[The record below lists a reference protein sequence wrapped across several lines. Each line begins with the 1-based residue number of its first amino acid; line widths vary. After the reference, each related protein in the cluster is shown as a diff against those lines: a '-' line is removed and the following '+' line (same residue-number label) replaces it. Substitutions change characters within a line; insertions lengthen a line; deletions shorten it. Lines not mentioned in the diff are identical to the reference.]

1 MRLLKWRMP
10 RLRNLA
16 VPLLGVLATLM
27 LCGSVAN
34 AADSPRKEH
43 KTFEVTGVGG
53 LLPSPE
59 IPKPGGK
66 EAGTFFE
73 TYNNDGLY
81 ELDTEYGML
90 DTDDFVEIFADI
102 FMSLTVTV
110 GRAAVVCVQW
120 AFKMTSLPGIE
131 KAMTKAIS
139 ASAGTVTETLLPS
152 ALVVGALVAWAGHR
166 KSGSS
171 LGQLGWVFASG
182 VLAVSL
188 LTTPNVWVSALD
200 STRTIGTAVAFKAT
214 DAGLGNGTQE
224 PIELGHEARYT
235 KDERDTMLR
244 KSADAV
250 WRTYVATPWCIA
262 EFGSKE
268 ACKEYGKELLDQGPS
283 AKKRKE
289 WLSTNVN
296 GNPDGGQD
304 TLKWRQGHRPLG
316 RMMVSFAALLGVALF
331 AALAIM
337 LAFASLASLLG
348 ALMLL
353 VCGVFF
359 ACLWVIPGRPRQ
371 WGTKWFDLLLG
382 FALQSFI
389 STMVLG
395 SAMIMTSVTT
405 GTIGEYG
412 YFAGA
417 GLSICSVI
425 AAFRMRRLMESIVG
439 VSRAMGPGAAIG
451 GLLTA
456 RGAMRGAGKIWRGAR
471 RLGRRIPSKP
481 PMRWPAADD
490 AGPGSAPGRVSY
502 SPFPGGGGGGGGRG
516 IAGSGMPRR
525 PLPPPPSAQGA
536 RAPLPPGSGRG
547 EVGPATSR
555 PELPPASAPVRGRSV
570 ADGPGTG
577 SPAPRRAIEAAPARP
592 RPALPAGPNS
602 LPPAQPAPAEVPA
615 GRSSPTLR
623 PEAGAPPA
631 FGFQRLPRTGA
642 TAPRV
647 IRGEVIRSA
656 PVRPGGPTG
665 PNPSRPEPARRRRRM
680 SVPGARNGGGSR

>member
-1 MRLLKWRMP
+1 M
-10 RLRNLA
+10 
-16 VPLLGVLATLM
+16 LATLV

-43 KTFEVTGVGG
+43 KTFEVTGVGS

-59 IPKPGGK
+59 IPRPGGK

-73 TYNNDGLY
+73 TYNNDDLY
-81 ELDTEYGML
+81 ELDTEYGMW

-120 AFKMTSLPGIE
+120 AFKMTSLPE
-131 KAMTKAIS
+131 VEQAMTKAIS

-152 ALVVGALVAWAGHR
+152 ALMVGALVAWANHR

-171 LGQLGWVFASG
+171 IGQLGWVFASG

-188 LTTPNVWVSALD
+188 LTSPNIWVSALD
-200 STRTIGTAVAFKAT
+200 STRTVGTSIAFKAA
-214 DAGLGNGTQE
+214 DAGLGDGIQE
-224 PIELGHEARYT
+224 PIKLGHEVQYT

-262 EFGSKE
+262 EFGSTG
-268 ACKEYGKELLDQGPS
+268 ACKEYGKELLDQGTDS
-283 AKKRKE
+283 KDRKT
-289 WLSTNVN
+289 WLSHNVN

-304 TLKWRQGHRPLG
+304 TLKWREGHRPLG
-316 RMMVSFAALLGVALF
+316 RMMVTFAALIGVTLF
-331 AALAIM
+331 AVLAIM

-395 SAMIMTSVTT
+395 SAMIMMSVTT
-405 GTIGEYG
+405 GTLGEYG

-425 AAFRMRRLMESIVG
+425 VAFRMRKLMESIVG
-439 VSRAMGPGAAIG
+439 VSRSMGPGAAIG
-451 GLLTA
+451 GLLAA
-456 RGAMRGAGKIWRGAR
+456 RSAMKGAGMLWRGAR
-471 RLGRRIPSKP
+471 RVGRRLP
-481 PMRWPAADD
+481 PRPAMRWPTADD
-490 AGPGSAPGRVSY
+490 LGPGSRV
-502 SPFPGGGGGGGGRG
+502 PFPGGGGRGGGRG
-516 IAGSGMPRR
+516 IAGAGMPRR
-525 PLPPPPSAQGA
+525 PLPPPPSVQGA
-536 RAPLPPGSGRG
+536 RAPLPPGSSRR
-547 EVGPATSR
+547 EVGPVMSR
-555 PELPPASAPVRGRSV
+555 PELPPSSAPVRGRSV
-570 ADGPGTG
+570 ADGARPV
-577 SPAPRRAIEAAPARP
+577 SPASQRRAIEPASVRP
-592 RPALPAGPNS
+592 RPALPAGPS
-602 LPPAQPAPAEVPA
+602 APSPSHPAPAEISA
-615 GRSSPTLR
+615 TGRPSPVLR
-623 PEAGAPPA
+623 PEAGTQPS
-631 FGFQRLPRTGA
+631 FGFQRLPRTGT

-647 IRGEVIRSA
+647 IRSEVIRSS
-656 PVRPGGPTG
+656 PVRPGGPTS
-665 PNPSRPEPARRRRRM
+665 PAPSRPEPARRRRRM
-680 SVPGARNGGGSR
+680 AVSGARKVGGRR